1 MSDRELRD
9 VLEST
14 QAELERARARLEELE
29 AQSTEA
35 LEARIAQYEEGAA
48 MMRAR
53 LEQGD
58 AVRETWATRQAILE
72 RELSISRTEQQRLQS
87 QLETIVLERK
97 LVGLSPTGRWRN
109 RLASAVGVVAVVL
122 IALALIGML
131 LLMLLR

>member
-97 LVGLSPTGRWRN
+97 LVGLSATGRWRN